1 MEINVPFSQ
10 FYAAE
15 LRAAFERSG
24 RPDET
29 FFARCASVPGINAKY
44 YARIG
49 GNDANTLARIEGA
62 RDIENCAFSHPKI
75 KSHFVRY
82 YSYTAYNFHFME
94 VHARSHEKLRDHPE
108 LIAQAEEMVAESIRS
123 ATDEVDGLIAKAQ
136 KVMADNGVSQSVR
149 YGAGPLLVPAE
160 VVSPHCGTYLT
171 LLMKA
176 DRLFSLLEYQRLRGY
191 ISNTD
196 CDKEFARVDRLLKGV
211 QRTALRL
218 ATGLRRRLN
227 VPQGAGVVAE
237 SPTVDADVRSALQQ
251 SGPPEFAVTAEMND

>member
-1 MEINVPFSQ
+1 MEITVPFSQ

-15 LRAAFERSG
+15 LQAAFERSG
-24 RPDET
+24 RPDEM

-62 RDIENCAFSHPKI
+62 RDIEDCAFSHPKI

-82 YSYTAYNFHFME
+82 YSYTACNFHFME
-94 VHARSHEKLRDHPE
+94 VHARSHEMLRDHPE
-108 LIAQAEEMVAESIRS
+108 LIAQAEEMVAESIRT
-123 ATDEVDGLIAKAQ
+123 ADKEVEALIDQAQ

-149 YGAGPLLVPAE
+149 YGTGPLLVPAE

-176 DRLFSLLEYQRLRGY
+176 DRLFSLLEYQRLRGL
-191 ISNTD
+191 ITNTEG
-196 CDKEFARVDRLLKGV
+196 DKEFARIDRLLKAV
-211 QRTALRL
+211 QRTALNL

-227 VPQGAGVVAE
+227 VAPARHGEPMSPAGDNDVIGDGAKDIVR
-237 SPTVDADVRSALQQ
+237 TDAT
-251 SGPPEFAVTAEMND
+251 GIEC

>member
-1 MEINVPFSQ
+1 MEINVSFSQ
-10 FYAAE
+10 FYATE
-15 LRAAFERSG
+15 LQAAFERSG
-24 RPDET
+24 RPDEA

-49 GNDANTLARIEGA
+49 SHDASTLARIEGA
-62 RDIENCAFSHPKI
+62 RDIEDCAFSHPKI

-82 YSYTAYNFHFME
+82 YSYTALNLHFME

-108 LIAQAEEMVAESIRS
+108 LIAQAEEMVAESIR
-123 ATDEVDGLIAKAQ
+123 AADREVDALIDQAL

-149 YGAGPLLVPAE
+149 YGTGPLLVPAE

-176 DRLFSLLEYQRLRGY
+176 DRLFGLLEYQRLRGL
-191 ISNTD
+191 ITNTD
-196 CDKEFARVDRLLKGV
+196 CDKEFARVDRRLKAV

-218 ATGLRRRLN
+218 ASGLRRRLN
-227 VPQGAGVVAE
+227 VPPGQDSAPGGNGEVGCGEPLDEHGAERLATDT
-237 SPTVDADVRSALQQ
+237 SRDA
-251 SGPPEFAVTAEMND
+251 